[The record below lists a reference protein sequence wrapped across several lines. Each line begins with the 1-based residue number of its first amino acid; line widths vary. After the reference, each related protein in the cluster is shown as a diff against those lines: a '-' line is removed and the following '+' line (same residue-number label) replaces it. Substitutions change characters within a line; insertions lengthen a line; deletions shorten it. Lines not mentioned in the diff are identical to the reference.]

1 MRKGP
6 ALFSRSR
13 TMVENLKKKSKGSIN
28 KKDKKK
34 LAQVGSHD
42 GKIDEIEEMEG
53 DDEGVKNSSKAKD
66 SNDNDEEKDKVGELK
81 DDNNG
86 HTVHK
91 KRRRKNVE
99 SKDAQT
105 QTDRSDYMVIKQR
118 QQEKQLKA
126 LLASKNKNA
135 DAEAA
140 GNRDTAGNGR

>member
-1 MRKGP
+1 M
-6 ALFSRSR
+6 
-13 TMVENLKKKSKGSIN
+13 
-28 KKDKKK
+28 
-34 LAQVGSHD
+34 GSHD